1 MTDSRKEFE
10 EWCSTNSH
18 FQDTTRDGDGYEGNS
33 VKNIMWRAWKGGRQS
48 VAKGKRT
55 EMTEHKTLSAFEQ
68 VAVQTEVERLKHRLE
83 VATKTIEILNMQVT
97 TLEDALFP
105 SASDN

>member
-1 MTDSRKEFE
+1 
-10 EWCSTNSH
+10 
-18 FQDTTRDGDGYEGNS
+18 
-33 VKNIMWRAWKGGRQS
+33 
-48 VAKGKRT
+48 
-55 EMTEHKTLSAFEQ
+55 MTEHKTLSAFEQ